1 MNDYRVINYSS
12 LLSNVLESDILLNL
26 ETEKDIFYVITKK
39 RKKSQSRKEGHRLGA
54 NDRPHKYM
62 SPQR

>member
-26 ETEKDIFYVITKK
+26 ETEKDILFFFICNN
-39 RKKSQSRKEGHRLGA
+39 EEEE
-54 NDRPHKYM
+54 
-62 SPQR
+62 